1 MKDILLYKEYLGSV
15 HFNAD
20 DEIFYGKIEGID
32 DLISFEGS
40 SVKEL
45 KKAFEDSV
53 NDYLEL
59 CSKAGKKLEKS
70 YKGSFN
76 VRISPEIHKRAK
88 QIAVRKGISLNQ
100 FVQKAVEDEVIKESE
115 NV

>member
-1 MKDILLYKEYLGSV
+1 MKDILLYKDYLGSV
-15 HFNAD
+15 HFNAE

-76 VRISPEIHKRAK
+76 VRISPEIHKM
-88 QIAVRKGISLNQ
+88 G
-100 FVQKAVEDEVIKESE
+100 
-115 NV
+115 

>member
-1 MKDILLYKEYLGSV
+1 MKDILIYKEYIGSV

-20 DEIFYGKIEGID
+20 DEIFYGRIEGID

-53 NDYLEL
+53 EDYLEL
-59 CSKAGKKLEKS
+59 CKKAGKKS
-70 YKGSFN
+70 RS
-76 VRISPEIHKRAK
+76 H
-88 QIAVRKGISLNQ
+88 
-100 FVQKAVEDEVIKESE
+100 IKEASMLE
-115 NV
+115 SLQKFIKERNK